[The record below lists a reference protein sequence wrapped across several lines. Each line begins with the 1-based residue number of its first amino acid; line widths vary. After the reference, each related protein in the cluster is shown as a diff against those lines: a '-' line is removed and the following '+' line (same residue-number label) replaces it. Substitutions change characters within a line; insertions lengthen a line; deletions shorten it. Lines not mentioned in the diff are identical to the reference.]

1 MKKIIF
7 SAILLMSCVAFVNAK
22 STTEIQTVSAQ
33 QEVVLTDLSE
43 VIQEAVQRI
52 AGETFE
58 VMKVEIDA
66 ENELVK
72 VFLVNKE
79 DQSEKLV
86 ILDKDGNNVEADIII
101 EEETDSPSAE

>member
-1 MKKIIF
+1 
-7 SAILLMSCVAFVNAK
+7 
-22 STTEIQTVSAQ
+22 
-33 QEVVLTDLSE
+33 
-43 VIQEAVQRI
+43 
-52 AGETFE
+52 
-58 VMKVEIDA
+58 MKVEIDA

-86 ILDKDGNNVEADIII
+86 ILDKDGNNVEAGIII